1 MAVTLESTVR
11 ISSTSRS
18 KDITLEDYQDA
29 IDRIEPGA
37 TPLMSY
43 ATTQRTLIA
52 VDRTWNADAVP
63 GPKGA
68 RGRADGEA
76 APASGSSDSADITT
90 SIRKLGNVAQAFSRT
105 WRRGWIMD
113 LPNIAGVKDIDSY
126 AQATY
131 TEVLKTDIEAAMAS
145 FDQVAVYDAGT
156 GLGAVMAGYRK
167 LVDTANGYAAA
178 SAYAIGK
185 PSDLHYAPTA
195 ATLTGTMTSVVTR
208 AAFKTIAKALRDA
221 TKQKGDYLLL
231 CGTSLRQQVTDLTN
245 PSQVTVTGTTATNP
259 SVTSDQVKIYTRQES
274 DNVLGASV
282 DVIQTDFGRF
292 LVADTD
298 YIGTTTT
305 SADGSALASVNSAT
319 AHRSVASFVAKPTYG
334 LVVKKGNVFKAWGK
348 MPYKEKL
355 AADGGGDAYDLK
367 ALLTFGLNNPIRS
380 GFIATT

>member
-1 MAVTLESTVR
+1 MSVAAEPNIRV
-11 ISSTSRS
+11 SRS

-43 ATTQRTLIA
+43 AATERKLMA
-52 VDRTWNADAVP
+52 VDRTWNVDAVP

-68 RGRADGEA
+68 RGRADTEA

-90 SIRKLGNVAQAFSRT
+90 SIRKIGNVGQAFSRT

-126 AQATY
+126 AQATF
-131 TEVLKTDIEAAMAS
+131 TEVQKTDIEAAMCS
-145 FDQVAVYDAGT
+145 FDQVAVYDQSV

-167 LVDTANGYAAA
+167 LTDTANKYAAA

-185 PSDLHYAPTA
+185 PSDLHYSP

-208 AAFKTIAKALRDA
+208 AAFKTLAKQLRDA

-231 CGTSLRQQVTDLTN
+231 CGTSLRQQITDLTN
-245 PSQVTVTGTTATNP
+245 PSTVTAATATGGIA
-259 SVTSDQVKIYTRQES
+259 SEQIKIYTRAEN
-274 DNVLGASV
+274 DNILGGSV
-282 DVIQTDFGRF
+282 DVIHTDFGRF
-292 LVADTD
+292 LVADSD

-305 SADGSALASVNSAT
+305 DSTGGALSAVNTLSASRAS
-319 AHRSVASFVAKPTYG
+319 ASFVAAATNG
-334 LVVKKGNVFKAWGK
+334 LIVKKGNVFKAWGK
-348 MPYKEKL
+348 MPYREKL
-355 AADGGGDAYDLK
+355 GADGGGDAYDLK
-367 ALLTFGLNNPIRS
+367 CLLTFGLNNPIRS
-380 GFIATT
+380 GWLLLT